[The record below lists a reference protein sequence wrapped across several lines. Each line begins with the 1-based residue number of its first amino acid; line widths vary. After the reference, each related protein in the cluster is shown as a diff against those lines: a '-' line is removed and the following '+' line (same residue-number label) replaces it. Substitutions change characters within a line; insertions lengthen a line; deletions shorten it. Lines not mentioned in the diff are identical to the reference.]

1 MQEGFQI
8 KDRRHFLLRNQRNFV
23 IPTVKSVNI
32 DLENIR
38 FLRQKMW
45 ESLLNNLKNKESIE
59 SFKMAIKKWKPL
71 SCPCYLSL

>member
-8 KDRRHFLLRNQRNFV
+8 KDRRHFLLRNQRDFV
-23 IPTVKSVNI
+23 IPTVKSGNI

-38 FLRQKMW
+38 LLRQKIW
-45 ESLLNNLKNKESIE
+45 ESLLNNLENKESIE
-59 SFKMAIKKWKPL
+59 SFKMTIKKWKLL

>member
-8 KDRRHFLLRNQRNFV
+8 KDRRHFLLRKQRDFV
-23 IPTVKSVNI
+23 IPTVKSGNI

-38 FLRQKMW
+38 FLRQKIW
-45 ESLLNNLKNKESIE
+45 ESLLNNLENKESIE
-59 SFKMAIKKWKPL
+59 SFKMIIKKWKLL